1 MKKKKQTKMTEDKK
15 FLRSLYWVTNVLKR
29 YFEGNLTK
37 DEEQSVE
44 KQLQSID
51 RLSDATEVRLTKNQL
66 SKSDHKIKKQV
77 FHTLNLIEPENEA
90 EKATPKTPKRK
101 MPFTVPFRKYAA
113 VAAVFALVFGLS
125 YFLLIDEHSFL
136 KNNFT
141 QSVQN
146 RTIVLQ
152 TGASEIKEL
161 VLPDGTKLYANG
173 GTRIDYDK
181 KQYNKKQ
188 REVWLTGEA
197 FFEVAKNPEK
207 PFIIHTGNMQT
218 TVRGT
223 SFNVKAYPQL
233 AENVVSVRTG
243 KVQISQQ
250 GKQLAMLTPN
260 EQIIYHTQN
269 NRFETGVADGENAA
283 GWRNGRLILNSAN
296 AEELKLRL
304 KQQYRVDLVIQDK
317 ALKDI
322 MLNSSFAKG
331 TSLNEVMHTI
341 ATFYNVKYYIT
352 SSGQV
357 VLSK

>member
-77 FHTLNLIEPENEA
+77 FHTLNLIEPENEV

-188 REVWLTGEA
+188 REVWLEGEA
-197 FFEVAKNPEK
+197 FFEVAKNKEK
-207 PFIIHTGNMQT
+207 PFIIHTGTMQT

-223 SFNVKAYPQL
+223 SFNIKAYPQL
-233 AENVVSVRTG
+233 AENVVSVRSG
-243 KVQISQQ
+243 KVEVANTNRKIIATLTKN
-250 GKQLAMLTPN
+250 KQL
-260 EQIIYHTQN
+260 IYHGATNHFQTN
-269 NRFETGVADGENAA
+269 DMDWKNAA
-283 GWRNGRLILNSAN
+283 GWMDGKLVLCNANVKELQFRIKQNFNADLTIEGSLLEGVMFNSSFN
-296 AEELKLRL
+296 KGTE
-304 KQQYRVDLVIQDK
+304 
-317 ALKDI
+317 LKDI
-322 MLNSSFAKG
+322 LERICA
-331 TSLNEVMHTI
+331 L
-341 ATFYNVKYYIT
+341 YNVHYEL
-352 SSGQV
+352 SGNKIRIH
-357 VLSK
+357 S